1 MDELV
6 RGGTR
11 AIIART
17 VFASILAGM
26 GICLLALDAHA
37 QWNPANPVREV
48 QRQPDGLLLHMKQ
61 GQLRLIVCD
70 EDIVRVVYG
79 ASDTSTIPARQG
91 FLASTK
97 HPPGTRWTSQTTADT
112 AVLILPRLTISVALH
127 DGSITYCDRTGQK
140 LFTDHSRTLT
150 PTVVN
155 GEHAFRAEL
164 FSNLWGSSE
173 AFFGLG
179 GHQAGV
185 WNFRGES
192 VDLSQD
198 NTNISIPF
206 FMSSNGYGL
215 LWNSSSRSRF
225 NNRFLNALYL
235 TAEVADAVDYF
246 FLYGPECDSLIA
258 GYRSLTG
265 EVPMFG
271 KWAYG
276 FWQCKNR
283 YASQD
288 ELLGIARRYRQ
299 KHIPIDNIV
308 QDWFWWNTMG
318 EPVFDSSRYPDP
330 KVMVDELHAN
340 NFHVMIS
347 FWPYFRP
354 GTRTYADMMHRGY
367 FVDTT
372 KVAGFHPS
380 GQALYDAFNLEAR
393 KYYWKLLDTSL
404 FRIGFDAWWLDTTE
418 PETEGRE
425 TNILM
430 TNRVA
435 IGNGA
440 RYANMYPLMTTG
452 GVYEGQRSVTD
463 RKRVFILSRSAY
475 AGSQRTAT
483 AVWSGDINADWVC
496 YRRQIPS
503 GLNYV
508 LSGLPYWT
516 TDIGGFLGGNP
527 DDPAYRELFVRWF
540 QFGAFCPI
548 FRVHGTR
555 TNNQNELWSY
565 GSETEKMLVGAVRLR
580 YRLLPYIYSLAWMTT
595 SMQYTPMRPMV
606 MDFRGDTRAANIGD
620 QFMFGP
626 AILVNPVTDP
636 GAVSRSVY
644 LPVATWYDF
653 WSGRTFRGGRA
664 IDAQAPMERIPLF
677 VRSGSIVPLGGDAE
691 WASAQKAD
699 SLELRIYCG
708 ADGDFVLYEDE
719 NDTYD
724 YEKGVYATIPMH
736 WDDKARVLTI
746 GDRAGRF
753 PGMLNSRTFR
763 VVFVREGHG
772 IGSEKT
778 EQPDTIVRYSGTH
791 VGVTP

>member
-1 MDELV
+1 MNAYGWGGSHVMNARVV
-6 RGGTR
+6 R
-11 AIIART
+11 A
-17 VFASILAGM
+17 
-26 GICLLALDAHA
+26 CLLGYIWSGVMVCSASA

-48 QRQPDGLLLHMKQ
+48 QSQPDGLMLHMKQ
-61 GQLRLIVCD
+61 GLLRLIVCND
-70 EDIVRVVYG
+70 RIVRVVYVP
-79 ASDTSTIPARQG
+79 SDTSAVPARQG
-91 FLASTK
+91 FLVPTN
-97 HPPGTRWTSQTTADT
+97 HPPETRWTSQCTADT
-112 AVLILPRLTISVALH
+112 ARLILPRLTISVSRH
-127 DGSITYCDRTGQK
+127 DGSITYRDRAGRK
-140 LFTDHSRTLT
+140 LFTDHGRTLT

-155 GEHAFRAEL
+155 GECVNRAEL
-164 FSNLWGSSE
+164 FSNLWGSTE

-185 WNFRGES
+185 WNYRGES

-206 FMSSNGYGL
+206 FLSSNGYGL

-258 GYRSLTG
+258 GYRFLTG
-265 EVPMFG
+265 DVPMFG

-283 YASQD
+283 YASQN
-288 ELLGIARRYRQ
+288 ELLNIARQYRQ

-318 EPVFDSSRYPDP
+318 EPVFDASRYPDP
-330 KVMVDELHAN
+330 KSMVDELHTI

-354 GTRTYADMMHRGY
+354 GTKTYADMLQRGY

-380 GQALYDAFNLEAR
+380 GQALYDAFNPEAR
-393 KYYWKLLDTSL
+393 KYYWHLLDTSL
-404 FRIGFDAWWLDTTE
+404 FRMGFDAWWLDTTE

-440 RYANMYPLMTTG
+440 RYANLYPLMTTA
-452 GVYEGQRSVTD
+452 GVYAGQRGATD
-463 RKRVFILSRSAY
+463 RKRVFILSRSGY

-503 GLNYV
+503 GLNYA

-516 TDIGGFLGGNP
+516 SDIGGFLGGNP
-527 DDPAYRELFVRWF
+527 EDPAYRELFVRWF

-565 GSETEKMLVGAVRLR
+565 GFAVEKILVDAVRLR

-595 SMQYTPMRPMV
+595 SMQYTPMRPLV
-606 MDFRGDTRAANIGD
+606 MDFREDPRAANIGD
-620 QFMFGP
+620 QYMFGP

-636 GAVSRSVY
+636 GAVSRRIY
-644 LPVATWYDF
+644 LPARTWYDF
-653 WSGRTFRGGRA
+653 WSGRATRGGRA
-664 IDAQAPMERIPLF
+664 IDVEAPLERLPLF
-677 VRSGSIVPLGGDAE
+677 VRSGSIIPMGGEAE
-691 WASAQKAD
+691 WASGQKPD
-699 SLELRIYCG
+699 SLELRIYRG
-708 ADGDFVLYEDE
+708 ADGDFLLYEDE
-719 NDTYD
+719 NDS
-724 YEKGVYATIPMH
+724 YEYEHGVLATIPLH
-736 WDDKARVLTI
+736 WNDTAQVLTI
-746 GDRAGRF
+746 GERAGGF
-753 PGMLNSRTFR
+753 PGMVSTRIFR
-763 VVFVREGHG
+763 IVFVSKGHG
-772 IGSEKT
+772 VGSVST
-778 EQPDTIVRYSGTH
+778 RRPDRTVRYAGTRIE
-791 VGVTP
+791 VPR